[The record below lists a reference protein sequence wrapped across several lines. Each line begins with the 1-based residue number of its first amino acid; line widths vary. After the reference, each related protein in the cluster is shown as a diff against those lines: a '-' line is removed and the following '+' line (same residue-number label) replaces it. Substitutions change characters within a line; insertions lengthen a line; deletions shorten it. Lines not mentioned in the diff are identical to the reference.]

1 MRLKEEDLC
10 LVVVDVPVLVL
21 GISVG
26 IAGIITVKLTFAYFN
41 VKASNGILITF
52 VSEEEFEKKSF

>member
-1 MRLKEEDLC
+1 MA
-10 LVVVDVPVLVL
+10 VVDVPVLVL